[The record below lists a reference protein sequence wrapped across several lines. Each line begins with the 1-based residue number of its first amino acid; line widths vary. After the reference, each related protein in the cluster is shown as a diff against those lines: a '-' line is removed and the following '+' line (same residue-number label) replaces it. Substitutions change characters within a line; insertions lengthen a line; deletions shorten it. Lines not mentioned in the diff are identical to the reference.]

1 MSDTIGECKVNW
13 HNYIRHAD
21 TEVSFIVWVMK
32 KSRFSE
38 KQTQVIVWSKR
49 HAYSQT
55 SARLMKFIICATR
68 GLWITVVKMAQCK
81 GLMSVRNEQRAVV
94 EILAA
99 ENDPSVGIR
108 WWTQVVRRNYRAH
121 VSVA

>member
-1 MSDTIGECKVNW
+1 M
-13 HNYIRHAD
+13 D

-32 KSRFSE
+32 KSLFSE

-55 SARLMKFIICATR
+55 SARLMKFNICATR